1 MRIIFAFAISCLYCL
16 SVYAADTNPS
26 AYKNNDVGIYIEK
39 PVGWYFISKQVA
51 VDNRSK
57 IRLKDEEFQQKYF
70 NTARAP
76 LVVMN
81 KYEHPELR
89 EGISPTVQVL
99 MTPSPNPNMTPE
111 QVLGMSIQAFRSN
124 ATSFKYIE
132 DITPYQISGV
142 DGAKAVFVYS
152 LATTLGYEINVKTR
166 TYVAKRGGYFFVVSM
181 AAPPSGEDASNNE
194 FSQVIKSLK
203 IEK

>member
-1 MRIIFAFAISCLYCL
+1 MKVLFAFAISCLYCL
-16 SVYAADTNPS
+16 SAYAADNNSST
-26 AYKNNDVGIYIEK
+26 YQNNDVGIYIEK
-39 PVGWYFISKQVA
+39 PTDWYFISQQVA

-57 IRLKDEEFQQKYF
+57 IRLKDEEFQKKYF

-99 MTPSPNPNMTPE
+99 MLPTPSPNMTPE
-111 QVLGMSIQAFRSN
+111 QVLRMSLQTFRRN
-124 ATSFKYIE
+124 ATSFKYIK
-132 DITPYQISGV
+132 DIAPYEIS
-142 DGAKAVFVYS
+142 DFNGAKAVIIYTM
-152 LATTLGYEINVKTR
+152 ATTLGYEIKVKAR

-181 AAPPSGEDASNNE
+181 AAPPDGEDASNNE
-194 FSQVIKSLK
+194 FGHVIKSLK